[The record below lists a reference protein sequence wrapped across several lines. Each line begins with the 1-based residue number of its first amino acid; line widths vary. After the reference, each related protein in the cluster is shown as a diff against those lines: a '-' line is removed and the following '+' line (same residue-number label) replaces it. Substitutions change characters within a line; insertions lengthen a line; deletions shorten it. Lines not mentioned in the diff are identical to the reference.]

1 MGPGN
6 LLGTGDRWSK
16 MIPIFIELTALGGGG
31 LGKTDTNHINTN
43 IPIDIDEASYDII
56 QCDRLKFVLRFMCPS
71 P

>member
-1 MGPGN
+1 MEQN
-6 LLGTGDRWSK
+6 DSYLHRAYC
-16 MIPIFIELTALGGGG
+16 FGGGG